1 MNRILFALLA
11 LILLLPVVGCSGT
24 PESGD
29 EASTAPVEATMVY
42 YRMPG

>member
-11 LILLLPVVGCSGT
+11 LALMLPLAGCSGT
-24 PESGD
+24 PDTQNE
-29 EASTAPVEATMVY
+29 ESTAPVEATMVY